1 MSVKELLESGVHF
14 GHRVSRWNPKMRPY
28 IFGKRNLIHIIDVRE
43 TVKGLLLACRF
54 LEKVAARGRKILLV
68 GTKRQASGVIEEE
81 AVRCGMPF
89 VTDRWIGGS
98 LTNFATV
105 RSRLKAL
112 EELEQMETSGRL
124 VLYVKKEQAR
134 LLREKRK
141 LTRNL
146 RGIRAM
152 TELPGALVVVDPKR
166 EVNAVH
172 EARTCKIPLVAVID
186 TDGDPELV
194 DIPIPANDDAM
205 RVIQILVRKLVD
217 AIAEGKAK
225 IPAVAALPLGKVEG
239 GKPQAADLSR
249 PSVGTATAG
258 SAAEPKSSQ
267 EAPGQNT
274 GALPPDKTVRAAAVK
289 ETSGLK
295 GSDTA

>member
-239 GKPQAADLSR
+239 GKPQAADQSR